1 MATATKPS
9 PQKESAD
16 APRPAEHPAPFMRV
30 TRYDKISSGMMS
42 VVIAL
47 IMVVIGIV
55 AWWYN
60 TRPAPESILVPL
72 ESIDDPGGFE
82 DGAIDETLHVE
93 SPEEEIPNASP
104 VEEAIDD
111 QQIEEALDSV
121 VELSDRATQQMQE
134 VLSTDVETGGTPG
147 SHQGT
152 GSRPLGSGDGTGG
165 LPREQRWFI
174 SFSEAQSIDIYAQQ
188 LDYFGIELGAVFP
201 AKEELVYL
209 SNLTRN
215 PPSKRVVDNTD
226 AEARLYMSWQG
237 GQRKATDQKLFE
249 RAGVNTQGGFILHFY
264 PQKTEQLLARLERSY
279 ANRSVK
285 EIRRTYFTVVRQGN
299 GFSFAVTRQLY
310 FR

>member
-1 MATATKPS
+1 MATATQPPPQQKPS
-9 PQKESAD
+9 EPV
-16 APRPAEHPAPFMRV
+16 RPAEHPEPVMRV
-30 TRYDKISSGMMS
+30 TRYDKVSSGMMA

-47 IMVVIGIV
+47 ILVVLGIV
-55 AWWYN
+55 AWWYA
-60 TRPAPESILVPL
+60 TRPAPEPVLVPL
-72 ESIDDPGGFE
+72 VSIDDPGGFE
-82 DGAIDETLHVE
+82 DGAIDETLNVE

-104 VEEAIDD
+104 VDEAIDD

-121 VELSDRATQQMQE
+121 VELSDRATQQVQQ
-134 VLSTDVETGGTPG
+134 VLSTDPQTGGTPG
-147 SHQGT
+147 SHEGT

-174 SFSEAQSIDIYAQQ
+174 SFSESGSIDVYARQ

-201 AKEELVYL
+201 AKQELVYL

-215 PPSKRVVDNTD
+215 PPSKRVVTSTD

-237 GQRKATDQKLFE
+237 GQRKAADAKLFE
-249 RAGVNTQGGFILHFY
+249 RAGVDTQGGFILHFY
-264 PQKTEQLLARLERSY
+264 PQKTEQQLARLERSY

-285 EIRRTYFTVVRQGN
+285 EIRRTYFTVVPQGN
-299 GFSFAVTRQLY
+299 GYSFAVTRQLY

>member
-1 MATATKPS
+1 
-9 PQKESAD
+9 
-16 APRPAEHPAPFMRV
+16 MRV
-30 TRYDKISSGMMS
+30 TRYDKVSSGMMA

-47 IMVVIGIV
+47 ILVVLGIV
-55 AWWYN
+55 AWWYA
-60 TRPAPESILVPL
+60 TRPAPEPVLVPL
-72 ESIDDPGGFE
+72 VSIDDPGGFE
-82 DGAIDETLHVE
+82 DGAIDETLNVE

-104 VEEAIDD
+104 VDEAIDD

-121 VELSDRATQQMQE
+121 VELSDRATQQVQQ
-134 VLSTDVETGGTPG
+134 VLSTDPQTGGTPG
-147 SHQGT
+147 SHEGT

-174 SFSEAQSIDIYAQQ
+174 SFSESGSIDVYARQ

-201 AKEELVYL
+201 AKQELVYL

-215 PPSKRVVDNTD
+215 PPSKRVVTSTD

-237 GQRKATDQKLFE
+237 GQRKAADAKLFE
-249 RAGVNTQGGFILHFY
+249 RAGVDTQGGFILHFY
-264 PQKTEQLLARLERSY
+264 PQKTEQQLARLERSY

-285 EIRRTYFTVVRQGN
+285 EIRRTYFTVVPQGN
-299 GFSFAVTRQLY
+299 GYSFAVTRQLY